1 MATVKGDVHD
11 IGKNIVGVVLGCN
24 NFQVIDLGVMVSCEK
39 ILEEANKHGV
49 DIIGLSGLITP
60 SLDEMTHV
68 AKEMERLEMKLPLM
82 IGGATTSAKH
92 TAVKIAP
99 HYSHPVVHVVDA
111 SRSVGVVEQLVNP
124 EARSTFAANNRQLQ
138 SELVASYQARQ
149 VKLVPYAEALTKRF
163 ATDWSS
169 IQIDTPQFLGNRTI
183 PSQSIESLIP
193 FIDWSPFF
201 MAWEL
206 KGKYPKIFEDP
217 VVGKEAKELHH
228 NAMELLKA
236 CARDGS
242 LKAKAVYG
250 FWPAASEGD
259 DIVVYT
265 DEQRHQEK
273 ARFHCL
279 RQQWERKGQNDFR
292 SLADYIAPKD
302 SGRKDYLGAFVVTA
316 GFGADEMATKFESQ
330 HDDYNSIL
338 VKAIADR
345 LAEAYA
351 EMLHKQARVDWGYG
365 KTESLTNDQL
375 IEEEYRGIRP
385 APGYPACPDHTEKKT
400 LFQLLDVENQIGVKL
415 TESFAMWPAASVSG
429 LYFAHPQARYFAVDR
444 LAQDQVQDYARRKG
458 RSLREIERW
467 LAPNLGYET

>member
-1 MATVKGDVHD
+1 
-11 IGKNIVGVVLGCN
+11 
-24 NFQVIDLGVMVSCEK
+24 
-39 ILEEANKHGV
+39 
-49 DIIGLSGLITP
+49 LITP

-124 EARSTFAANNRQLQ
+124 EARATFAANNRQLQ

-149 VKLVPYAEALTKRF
+149 VKLVPYAEALAKRF

-169 IQIDTPQFLGNRTI
+169 VQIDTPQFLGNRTI
-183 PSQSIESLIP
+183 PCQSIESLIP

-228 NAMELLKA
+228 HAMEMLMS

-259 DIVVYT
+259 DIVVFT
-265 DEQRHQEK
+265 DDQRHQEK
-273 ARFHCL
+273 VRFHCL

-316 GFGADEMATKFESQ
+316 GIGADEMATKFESQ

-345 LAEAYA
+345 LAEAFA

-365 KTESLTNDQL
+365 QTESLTNEQL
-375 IEEEYRGIRP
+375 IDEQYRGIRP
-385 APGYPACPDHTEKKT
+385 APGYPACPDHTEKRT
-400 LFQLLDVENQIGVKL
+400 LFQLLDAENQIGVKL

>member
-1 MATVKGDVHD
+1 M
-11 IGKNIVGVVLGCN
+11 
-24 NFQVIDLGVMVSCEK
+24 
-39 ILEEANKHGV
+39 
-49 DIIGLSGLITP
+49 
-60 SLDEMTHV
+60 EM
-68 AKEMERLEMKLPLM
+68 
-82 IGGATTSAKH
+82 
-92 TAVKIAP
+92 
-99 HYSHPVVHVVDA
+99 
-111 SRSVGVVEQLVNP
+111 
-124 EARSTFAANNRQLQ
+124 
-138 SELVASYQARQ
+138 
-149 VKLVPYAEALTKRF
+149 
-163 ATDWSS
+163 
-169 IQIDTPQFLGNRTI
+169 
-183 PSQSIESLIP
+183 
-193 FIDWSPFF
+193 
-201 MAWEL
+201 
-206 KGKYPKIFEDP
+206 
-217 VVGKEAKELHH
+217 
-228 NAMELLKA
+228 LKA

-242 LKAKAVYG
+242 LRAKAVYG

-316 GFGADEMATKFESQ
+316 GIGADEIATKFEAQ

-375 IEEEYRGIRP
+375 IDEEYRGIRP